1 MKFQMVNDVNHVIKK
16 IIESIQNQQFE
27 QSENINLLLTSN
39 EFLKLI
45 SSTEREELKEMLTQ
59 VEFTIALLNTQQALL
74 LDELILIQK
83 GKKALALYD

>member
-1 MKFQMVNDVNHVIKK
+1 MVNDVNHVIKK